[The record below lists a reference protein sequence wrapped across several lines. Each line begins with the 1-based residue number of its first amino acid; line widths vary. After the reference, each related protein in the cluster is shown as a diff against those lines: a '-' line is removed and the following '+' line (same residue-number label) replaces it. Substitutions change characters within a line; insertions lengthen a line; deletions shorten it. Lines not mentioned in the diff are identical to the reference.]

1 VKRTR
6 ILLADDH
13 IVVIEGLRRILEPEF
28 EVVGVAADGR
38 ALVEAALRLLPDVIV
53 ADVSMPLLNGI
64 DAAAQIL
71 QRDRKAKLIFLSM
84 HAEAAYANVALG
96 AGACG
101 YVLKSAAAEELITA
115 IRLARNG
122 GIYVSN
128 AIAKSVEH
136 SRELL
141 PENRLRAID
150 PLTPRQREILHLL
163 AEGKQA
169 KEIAAVLGIS
179 SKTVEFH
186 KYRIMDALGIRTVA
200 ELTRYAV
207 KRGM

>member
-1 VKRTR
+1 VKRTS

-13 IVVIEGLRRILEPEF
+13 TVVIEGLRRILEPEF
-28 EVVGVAADGR
+28 QVVGVAADGR
-38 ALVEAALRLLPDVIV
+38 ALVEAARRLVPDVIV

-71 QRDRKAKLIFLSM
+71 RRDPTANLIFLSM
-84 HAEAAYANVALG
+84 HAEAAYANAVLAVG
-96 AGACG
+96 ARG

-115 IRLARNG
+115 IRLARSG
-122 GIYVSN
+122 RIYVSK
-128 AIAKSVEH
+128 AIAKSVKH

-150 PLTPRQREILHLL
+150 PLTQRQREILHLL
-163 AEGKQA
+163 AEGKQV
-169 KEIAAVLGIS
+169 KEIAAMLCIS

-186 KYRIMDALGIRTVA
+186 KYRIMDALGVRTVA
-200 ELTRYAV
+200 ELTRYAL